1 MVVSL
6 ICIFDLYDFGGFE
19 EMAVN
24 ELMFELT
31 SVGHFITNN
40 DLFTPKYLSVS
51 GWNELLIAGF
61 SHRSIAVKDGILLA
75 TGLHV
80 HRSSAHQAGVGTIF
94 DRVLTELVAKMREMK
109 MDKTELG
116 CLRAIVL
123 FNPGELCNIHF
134 SFL

>member
-1 MVVSL
+1 M
-6 ICIFDLYDFGGFE
+6 
-19 EMAVN
+19 
-24 ELMFELT
+24 
-31 SVGHFITNN
+31 
-40 DLFTPKYLSVS
+40 
-51 GWNELLIAGF
+51 
-61 SHRSIAVKDGILLA
+61 KDGILLA

-123 FNPGELCNIHF
+123 FNPGKNNNPVFVSIESTSKIALSIARFGAKNGNLGHSNLF
-134 SFL
+134 SCE

>member
-1 MVVSL
+1 MS
-6 ICIFDLYDFGGFE
+6 I
-19 EMAVN
+19 
-24 ELMFELT
+24 
-31 SVGHFITNN
+31 
-40 DLFTPKYLSVS
+40 LFQCLNILCP

-61 SHRSIAVKDGILLA
+61 SHRSIVVKDGILLA

-123 FNPGELCNIHF
+123 FNPGKI
-134 SFL
+134 FLSASYHEMLFL